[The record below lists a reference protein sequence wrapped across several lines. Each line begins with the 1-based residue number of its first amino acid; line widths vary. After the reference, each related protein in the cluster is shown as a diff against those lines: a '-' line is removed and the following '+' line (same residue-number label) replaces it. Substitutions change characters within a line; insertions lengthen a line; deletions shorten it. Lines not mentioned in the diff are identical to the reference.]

1 MRQEFN
7 TMRDERVQERNSERG
22 GKRCGAG
29 DWMRPILI
37 LVAVASLMLAPSGCK
52 PREAEPAGPQKE
64 TVAQGGVASA
74 TAEPASAAREQKLP
88 RLLDLG
94 AHACIPCKKMKPI
107 LDDLMANYADTFE
120 TVFIDVWQNQE
131 AGKKYGI
138 QSIPTQI
145 FFDADG
151 NELQRHTGFIAKE
164 DILATWKK
172 HGIDVEKK

>member
-1 MRQEFN
+1 MRNEFN

-22 GKRCGAG
+22 DKRCGASNG
-29 DWMRPILI
+29 MRPILI
-37 LVAVASLMLAPSGCK
+37 LAAVASLMLALSGCK
-52 PREAEPAGPQKE
+52 PREAAPVDPQEEPAAQ
-64 TVAQGGVASA
+64 VAAA
-74 TAEPASAAREQKLP
+74 KDAAAPDTAAREQKLP

-151 NELQRHTGFIAKE
+151 NELQRHTGFMAKE
-164 DILATWKK
+164 DILDTWKK